1 MKKLTLLAIAVL
13 SLWIAASAQLSTH
26 DYNAP
31 FGWATCQSMASGD
44 SYNLTGGGDGSV
56 TTLSATGSDMRTAI
70 TKAIKEYDVV
80 ILDGSMGDF
89 IISSTLDLKE
99 LTNKTIVGIN
109 DARICTQFYVTDE
122 IKSALDEVGVKEM
135 SSSGGGGTLSN
146 GKYVGE
152 EREYYTRKTLMEL
165 LDDSK
170 ETYRDA
176 GLFYLSGCEN
186 IIIRNLHL
194 VGPGPIDVDG
204 DDLMSIINGSKHIW
218 IDHCNF
224 TDGIDGNLDIT
235 VKSDFITISW
245 CTFAYTSR
253 AYDHMNSNLIGSSDS
268 ASEQGENNL
277 NVTWANNIWGEGCKQ
292 RMPMVRFGNVHL
304 MNNYYNC
311 PNNSAG
317 INARKNSELLIENNF
332 FEAGVKK
339 IFSEGEAKAYN
350 WDGNIFTENF
360 TATNRGSVD
369 VPYQY
374 TLYAALDVPEVVS
387 DPHNGAGATLDNP
400 LDISQREI
408 AETET
413 RIWDFTTW
421 STTSRNY
428 LANNSDIWSA
438 MGDGRYEHTFDYP
451 TDLGMEETKEILF
464 IGDTRIKPSTDGSGY
479 IQGALSMTIPA
490 NEGQKFVFTFSH
502 TSNSKGTR
510 QLLVNGEEVGQT
522 SSTSQTT
529 ASYTVPAGIDNITIQ
544 GSEGLRYYLIEAS
557 KTIYSDINAPAVGQY
572 SLTRI
577 GNAITTDSPHRIE
590 VYNIQGLCVAWGYNN
605 VDIAH
610 IQRGIY
616 IVRCGNTVL
625 RIAK

>member
-56 TTLSATGSDMRTAI
+56 TTLTATGSDMRTAI

-122 IKSALDEVGVKEM
+122 IKSALDEVGVKGM

-170 ETYRDA
+170 ESYRNA

-194 VGPGPIDVDG
+194 VGPGPIDVGG

-400 LDISQREI
+400 LYISQREI

-557 KTIYSDINAPAVGQY
+557 KTIYSDINTPAEGQY

>member
-56 TTLSATGSDMRTAI
+56 TTLTATGSDMRTAI

-122 IKSALDEVGVKEM
+122 IKSALDEVGVKGM

-170 ETYRDA
+170 ESYRDA

-194 VGPGPIDVDG
+194 VGPGPIDVGG

-400 LDISQREI
+400 LDIRQREI

-557 KTIYSDINAPAVGQY
+557 KTIYSDINTPAVGQY

-590 VYNIQGLCVAWGYNN
+590 VYNIQGLCVTWGYNN